1 MARSARNAPLLLLAG
16 ALVASALLILALT
29 WHFTY
34 LQDTWEFLMN
44 RRAFTPDSFLEPH
57 NEHIVVIPVA
67 IQQMFLH
74 LFGMG
79 SAKPEYV
86 LLTVMLVVSAC
97 LLFVYI
103 SRRVGPWLGLFATV
117 LVLFLGPAWE
127 LLVWPFEISLL
138 GSILFGLAMLLALE
152 RGDRK
157 GDVLACAFLTIS
169 LGFSSLGIP
178 FVAGALVAVL
188 LSPRERRRRRAYVV
202 LAPALLYAGWYL
214 GWGHDAES
222 HMSLHN
228 ILASPRFVVEAIAAG
243 VGNLL
248 GLGGSAVSGT
258 VEVFW
263 GAVLLAV
270 IAAAVARR

>member
-67 IQQMFLH
+67 IQQLFLH

-97 LLFVYI
+97 LVFVYI

-127 LLVWPFEISLL
+127 LLVCRSR
-138 GSILFGLAMLLALE
+138 S
-152 RGDRK
+152 
-157 GDVLACAFLTIS
+157 ACSARSSSGWRCCWRSNAATAKAT
-169 LGFSSLGIP
+169 FSP
-178 FVAGALVAVL
+178 
-188 LSPRERRRRRAYVV
+188 
-202 LAPALLYAGWYL
+202 AP
-214 GWGHDAES
+214 S
-222 HMSLHN
+222 
-228 ILASPRFVVEAIAAG
+228 
-243 VGNLL
+243 
-248 GLGGSAVSGT
+248 
-258 VEVFW
+258 
-263 GAVLLAV
+263 
-270 IAAAVARR
+270 